1 MSKNPTATQLETE
14 EEKFLKYLGR
24 TPTEEQ
30 ARQLAAMQILK
41 SWMNEEVTPEQN
53 EINLEFFADF
63 KEIIDRERR
72 PGCKLF
78 SEE

>member
-1 MSKNPTATQLETE
+1 MSNNPTATQLATD

-24 TPTEEQ
+24 TPAEEQ
-30 ARQLAAMQILK
+30 ARQMAAMQILK

-53 EINLEFFADF
+53 EINHEFFADF